1 MHVLIIEQVYLLTAA
16 TGISPTIQGSDDNYI
31 TVLYVNKPV

>member
-1 MHVLIIEQVYLLTAA
+1 MHVLIIEQVYLLTHAA

-31 TVLYVNKPV
+31 TVCTS